1 MQDNR
6 NLEGVNRGN
15 YTPDKSEKHL
25 VHYKAELVRH
35 NGKTGAKESHPELL
49 KTGIKMFPQVKRD
62 LEKQGYII
70 EIVYHPQGKYNTPMP
85 TPKVDE
91 RDAEIA
97 ALKAE
102 LEALKSQK
110 VADDAPKAETTETVE
125 ETAKEEPVV
134 KEEKTPAKKTPKKT
148 NKKK

>member
-1 MQDNR
+1 MLNHR

-15 YTPDKSEKHL
+15 YTPDPSEKHL
-25 VHYKAELVRH
+25 VHYKAELPRH
-35 NGKTGAKESHPELL
+35 NNKTGAKESHPELL
-49 KTGIKMFPQVKRD
+49 KTGVKMFDGVKRD

-70 EIVYHPQGKYNTPMP
+70 EILYHPLGKYNTPIP

-102 LEALKSQK
+102 LEALKGQK
-110 VADDAPKAETTETVE
+110 EA
-125 ETAKEEPVV
+125 V
-134 KEEKTPAKKTPKKT
+134 KEEVKEEEPIDLEEKPTEEATKEEKPKAKKTTKKT
-148 NKKK
+148 KK